1 MKKREKKPKSKA
13 RRIIEWVGIGILG
26 CIFTFALIAQI
37 DAMVHK
43 DENWGQQLRFGV
55 GSFVVKTNSME
66 PEYKVGSAIITYK
79 KNPAEIYEQWNADHN
94 AHIDIT
100 FTYREFPSFIPDD
113 KTLIKQT
120 NEVPDRKIYGS
131 PMTHRLREV
140 HVDPSVEVGKGRYIF
155 VVSGINPTEEW
166 AADQYQAFS
175 ETYLLGVVVANSDFL
190 GKVFSFIA
198 SPWGLFAL
206 LLIPAFYL
214 VISSTADIFRIL
226 REPEEETSGG
236 DGNKKQGT
244 VSVIPDSERERLK
257 QEMLMQMLEEKR
269 KAKQAAKEENA
280 DAEKPANQEES
291 VAESAPNEDASVTE
305 QKEETAPKAEKNNA
319 LSGYDDAQKAELRK
333 QMLAQIMAEK
343 KAGKGKEEQAPKD
356 EAPKAEKTDA
366 LADYDAVQKAELRK
380 QMLAQI
386 LAEKKAAKGN
396 EKPAAQEPAP
406 EEKQEAK
413 KNDDALAGYDDA
425 QKAELRRQMLA
436 QIMAEKKAAKAK
448 VSEEKKEKDDG
459 QA

>member
-13 RRIIEWVGIGILG
+13 RRIIEWVGFGILG
-26 CIFTFALIAQI
+26 CVFTFALIAQI

-79 KNPAEIYEQWNADHN
+79 KNPTEIFNQWNADPEN
-94 AHIDIT
+94 ARIDIT
-100 FTYREFPSFIPDD
+100 FTYREFPSFIPKDT
-113 KTLIKQT
+113 TLTKQT
-120 NEVPDRKIYGS
+120 NEVPDRKLYGS

-140 HVDPSVEVGKGRYIF
+140 HEDPTKEVGKGRYIF
-155 VVSGINPTEEW
+155 VVAGINPTEEW

-175 ETYLLGVVVANSDFL
+175 EDYLLGVVVANSDFL

-198 SPWGLFAL
+198 SPWGLFGL

-236 DGNKKQGT
+236 DGSKKQGT

-269 KAKQAAKEENA
+269 KAKQAAKEAAAEPEN
-280 DAEKPANQEES
+280 PANEEETAAEPAPNEEAS
-291 VAESAPNEDASVTE
+291 VAEQP
-305 QKEETAPKAEKNNA
+305 EETAPKAEKKDA

-343 KAGKGKEEQAPKD
+343 KAGKETEKPSVKEETPKTDKKDALGEYD
-356 EAPKAEKTDA
+356 EA
-366 LADYDAVQKAELRK
+366 QKAELRK

-386 LAEKKAAKGN
+386 MAEKKAAK
-396 EKPAAQEPAP
+396 EKDKPAMKETAP
-406 EEKQEAK
+406 EEKKETK
-413 KNDDALAGYDDA
+413 KADALADYDDA
-425 QKAELRRQMLA
+425 QKAELRKQMLA

-448 VSEEKKEKDDG
+448 VNLEKKEKDDG